1 MDVPV
6 PKQPDN
12 HIKDR
17 ILRFKPIVFLK
28 RNIPIF
34 AIIFIFLITMLI
46 GIWNI
51 KTYTV
56 TDLNG
61 LDIPTNVSQTINTYV
76 DENIK
81 GKNYFSF
88 SSNTYE
94 KDILSKVSYIKS
106 ANIEKVVPN
115 KLEIFV
121 DVYMPKGVALIR
133 NEQCYLLSEEGIVLE
148 NLCEEDIENCCKN
161 YASEKS
167 LYILT
172 SSEVD
177 ASDLGNEKE
186 KLLVMDSIGRVIK
199 VVETYGY
206 VIKGI
211 TLNNSVLEI
220 ILDTNQV
227 FRFSLTE
234 DLDIQLG
241 RYIAVANR
249 IKSDSIEFISLD
261 LRFERP
267 VLKN

>member
-28 RNIPIF
+28 KNLPIF
-34 AIIFIFLITMLI
+34 IILFIFLITILV

-61 LDIPTNVSQTINTYV
+61 LEIPANVSQMISTYV

-121 DVYMPKGVALIR
+121 DVYIPKGVALIR

-148 NLCEEDIENCCKN
+148 NLCSEDIENCCKN

-177 ASDLGNEKE
+177 ASDMGNGKE
-186 KLLVMDSIGRVIK
+186 ELLVMDSIGRVIK

-206 VIKGI
+206 TIRGI

-220 ILDTNQV
+220 TLDNQKI

-234 DLDIQLG
+234 DLNIQLE

-249 IKSDSIEFISLD
+249 IKSDSIEFSSVD
-261 LRFERP
+261 FRFERP

>member
-1 MDVPV
+1 MEVPV

-28 RNIPIF
+28 KNLPIF
-34 AIIFIFLITMLI
+34 IILFIFVITILV

-61 LDIPTNVSQTINTYV
+61 LEIPANVSQMIGTYV

-81 GKNYFSF
+81 GRNYFSF

-94 KDILSKVSYIKS
+94 KDMLTKVPYVK
-106 ANIEKVVPN
+106 ATNIEKVVPN

-121 DVYMPKGVALIR
+121 DLYIPQGVALIR
-133 NEQCYLLSEEGIVLE
+133 DEQCYLLSEEGIVLE
-148 NLCEEDIENCCKN
+148 NLCEEDVVNCCKN

-167 LYILT
+167 IYIL
-172 SSEVD
+172 SSPEVD
-177 ASDLGNEKE
+177 VSDIENGKE
-186 KLLVMDSIGRVIK
+186 KLLVMDSISKAIK
-199 VVETYGY
+199 VINTYGY
-206 VIKGI
+206 VIKQI

-220 ILDTNQV
+220 ITDQSKV
-227 FRFSLTE
+227 FRFSLVD
-234 DLDIQLG
+234 DLAIQLE

-249 IKSDSIEFISLD
+249 IKSDNIDFTSVDF
-261 LRFERP
+261 RFERP